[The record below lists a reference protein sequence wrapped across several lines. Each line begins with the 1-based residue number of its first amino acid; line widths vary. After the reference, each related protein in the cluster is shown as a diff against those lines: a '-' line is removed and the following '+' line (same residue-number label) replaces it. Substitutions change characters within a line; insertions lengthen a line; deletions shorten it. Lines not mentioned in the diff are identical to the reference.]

1 VNFLFQV
8 KREREYNGVHCGHA
22 PFLLGLL
29 CLAEYAAARL
39 LATAFSPGGHMSK
52 RSQQMA
58 ALCFVAILCAVFPF
72 SAATAQLAKKSQT
85 TTPITHVVIIFQENE
100 SFDHYFG
107 TYPNAANPPNETPF
121 KARPKTPA
129 VNGLNVGLLTLNP
142 NGSGSQPFRLDLSQN
157 YTCDQTHYYTPEQQ
171 AFDAGL
177 MDKFPQ
183 FTGVACS
190 ATTYPTLAPY
200 GTSVVMGYYDG
211 NTVTALWNYAQ
222 YFSMSDNFHGTTFGP
237 SAVGA
242 INLAS
247 GMTGNI
253 RYTADDKYGD
263 LASDVVDN
271 TMVGDPDPW
280 YEDCYSYDRVS
291 LHGKNIGDLLNASG
305 VSWGWFQGGFT
316 PSSPYRP
323 EHPAQCNTT
332 TNRLDGTP
340 ETAYAGY
347 HNPFQFYETTNNRH
361 HIPPADVAEVGH
373 DGPANHIYDLSYFW
387 QAAGSGGLPAVSFL
401 KAARAQDGH
410 PGNSSPLDEQGWL
423 VNTINQLQQLPE
435 WEQTVVFI
443 AWDDSDGWYDHV
455 IGPIMNQ
462 STSKADALTG
472 AGACGNGADSLAGI
486 QARCGYGPRLPLVVV
501 SPYAKENFVDNGV
514 LDQTSIIRFIEDNW
528 GLSRIGNGSFDAIAG
543 DVSSMFNFQHKRN
556 DRVFLEPSTGKIA
569 AITHEP

>member
-1 VNFLFQV
+1 MS
-8 KREREYNGVHCGHA
+8 RT
-22 PFLLGLL
+22 
-29 CLAEYAAARL
+29 RL
-39 LATAFSPGGHMSK
+39 QK
-52 RSQQMA
+52 MA
-58 ALCFVAILCAVFPF
+58 ALLVAASSCVSLPVF
-72 SAATAQLAKKSQT
+72 AASGEPAKNGTQ
-85 TTPITHVVIIFQENE
+85 TPIKYVVIIFQENE

-107 TYPNAANPPNETPF
+107 TYPVATNPPNETPF
-121 KARPKTPA
+121 VARTSTPA

-190 ATTYPTLAPY
+190 SSTYPTLAPY

-222 YFSMSDNFHGTTFGP
+222 YFAMSDNFHGTTFGP

-247 GMTGNI
+247 GMTGNV

-263 LASDVVDN
+263 LSSDVVDN

-291 LHGKNIGDLLNASG
+291 FRGKNIGDLLNAQN

-316 PSSPYRP
+316 PSSPWSP
-323 EHPAQCNTT
+323 GHLAQCNTT

-340 ETAYAGY
+340 EVAYAGY

-361 HIPPADVAEVGH
+361 HIAPASLSEVGH
-373 DGPANHIYDLSYFW
+373 NGQANHIYDLSYFW
-387 QAAGSGGLPAVSFL
+387 QAAAAGDLPAVTFL

-423 VNTINQLQQLPE
+423 VNTINQLQQLPQWDE
-435 WEQTVVFI
+435 TAVFI

-455 IGPIMNQ
+455 IGPMMNQ

-472 AGACGNGADSLAGI
+472 PGACGTGADSLAGL

-501 SPYAKENFVDNGV
+501 SPYARENFVDGGV
-514 LDQTSIIRFIEDNW
+514 LDQSSIIRFIEDNW
-528 GLSRIGNGSFDAIAG
+528 NLGRIGVGSFDAIAG
-543 DVSSMFNFQHKRN
+543 DVSPMFNFKHRRN
-556 DRVFLEPSTGKIA
+556 ERVLLEPGTGKVA
-569 AITHEP
+569 AITKTP